1 MTFYQEL
8 QLSSVASKQLIK
20 ATEDKKER
28 YRHILIYNFK
38 VYLVMAF
45 CVAVVSLYSHF
56 TGNNNSVVGVT
67 VLLAALVLRQADFG
81 IRTTHGLAS
90 IVGIFG
96 ILIAGPKLSNMVS
109 PVPAFFIN
117 IVCILLL
124 MILGCHNVIM
134 YNHSTFVLGY
144 LLLHFLICFAS
155 SILTPQETDGTFVF
169 HLLFP
174 VQCYSCH
181 CLDFREQCGRGS
193 QACLFVFH
201 SRMTVKNEQER
212 ELHLI

>member
-1 MTFYQEL
+1 M
-8 QLSSVASKQLIK
+8 
-20 ATEDKKER
+20 
-28 YRHILIYNFK
+28 
-38 VYLVMAF
+38 
-45 CVAVVSLYSHF
+45 
-56 TGNNNSVVGVT
+56 VT
-67 VLLAALVLRQADFG
+67 
-81 IRTTHGLAS
+81 
-90 IVGIFG
+90 
-96 ILIAGPKLSNMVS
+96 

-144 LLLHFLICFAS
+144 LLLQGYDVTGQEYLYRVAGLLVGMVLCMAIFYKNQKNRRIEDHFLICSAS
-155 SILTPQETDGTFVF
+155 SISAPQETDGTFVF
-169 HLLFP
+169 HWLFP

-193 QACLFVFH
+193 QVCLFVFH
-201 SRMTVKNEQER
+201 SQMTVKSGQER